1 MEPKKSQNR
10 SRKSVGTKNSR
21 NRSQKNSENQKRF
34 GTEKSPG
41 IGLVT
46 HCRQGKHFP
55 RTECLQ
61 SGRMNAPRLFS
72 LLEVEAMKQLLLS
85 PHVVEQN
92 LRDWVT
98 LAVKCNVMAEG
109 LVSGPF
115 IKLSLSD
122 IVINVVLTNP

>member
-1 MEPKKSQNR
+1 
-10 SRKSVGTKNSR
+10 
-21 NRSQKNSENQKRF
+21 
-34 GTEKSPG
+34 
-41 IGLVT
+41 
-46 HCRQGKHFP
+46 
-55 RTECLQ
+55 
-61 SGRMNAPRLFS
+61 MNAPRLFS
-72 LLEVEAMKQLLLS
+72 LLEVGAMKQLILS

-92 LRDWVT
+92 LRDGVT

>member
-1 MEPKKSQNR
+1 
-10 SRKSVGTKNSR
+10 
-21 NRSQKNSENQKRF
+21 
-34 GTEKSPG
+34 
-41 IGLVT
+41 
-46 HCRQGKHFP
+46 
-55 RTECLQ
+55 
-61 SGRMNAPRLFS
+61 MNAPRLFS